1 MKKRWLAYLAWGIV
15 GYLVF
20 LVATVPAG
28 WLAWGVGH
36 FSRGVVS
43 VERGQGSLWHGTG
56 HLIVYHPQATPR
68 DLGQAEW
75 RVHLWSMLLARLRVS
90 VNAVGPQST
99 FSATVT
105 LSPREA
111 ALTNS
116 RLSASARFASAFYA
130 PAGLM
135 APTGQLRANTKELRL
150 NREGLHGAAQLF
162 WDGAGS
168 DLSSVNPLGDYRLDV
183 NGEGENVVFKLATVR
198 GALEVT
204 GQGHWQPLRDGMLQ
218 INGYARARAQQK
230 ELQPLLQLLGAE
242 QGGRRLFQLRLQLP
256 VRNFLPL

>member
-1 MKKRWLAYLAWGIV
+1 
-15 GYLVF
+15 
-20 LVATVPAG
+20 
-28 WLAWGVGH
+28 
-36 FSRGVVS
+36 
-43 VERGQGSLWHGTG
+43 
-56 HLIVYHPQATPR
+56 
-68 DLGQAEW
+68 
-75 RVHLWSMLLARLRVS
+75 
-90 VNAVGPQST
+90 
-99 FSATVT
+99 
-105 LSPREA
+105 
-111 ALTNS
+111 
-116 RLSASARFASAFYA
+116 
-130 PAGLM
+130 
-135 APTGQLRANTKELRL
+135 
-150 NREGLHGAAQLF
+150 LHGAAQLF

-230 ELQPLLQLLGAE
+230 ELQPLLQFLGAE